1 VLSDI
6 DAAVVPISTDGTVTN
21 TVGEKLGGPG
31 LPIPVFGSIY
41 NHVDV
46 LLSDDCKSNLV
57 SVPILTHDAAGF
69 YTAPSLGL
77 QQALQSYL
85 DARKEVTQTVKV
97 TSGEGYLVRPVIVIR
112 AGVKLGYSP
121 SVTAAA
127 ISSVVDGVLRDR
139 SFGVSLY
146 LSDFCQVIDT
156 SVAGLAFLNV
166 AISGYN
172 DKDGLLLS
180 DKLDGNGNLI
190 IKESEVITKE
200 QRLTLPV
207 SQAGVTIST
216 EIVTPT

>member
-1 VLSDI
+1 M
-6 DAAVVPISTDGTVTN
+6 VPIGTDGLVTN

-31 LPIPVFGSIY
+31 LPVPVFGSIY

-112 AGVKLGYSP
+112 AGVKLGYSL
-121 SVTAAA
+121 SVTATA
-127 ISSVVDGVLRDR
+127 ISAAVDGILRDR
-139 SFGVSLY
+139 DFGASMY

-156 SVAGLAFLNV
+156 AVAGLAFLNV
-166 AISGYN
+166 TIRGYN
-172 DKDGLLLS
+172 DKDETFLT
-180 DKLDGNGNLI
+180 DKLDANGNLI
-190 IKESEVITKE
+190 IEASEVITKE
-200 QRLTLPV
+200 QRFSDPSPQV
-207 SQAGVTIST
+207 GVTIST
-216 EIVTPT
+216 EVVTPT